1 MSEVRRGRRLP
12 FVVLPHEILDDHLL
26 AATDILVYATVARH
40 ADDYG
45 QAFPSRQRIAK
56 LARCSPSTVD
66 RSVNLLKQRGYLEVI
81 HREGTSNL
89 YVVHEVREARRTVV
103 THDKGGSSPVTR
115 GVVTHDEGG
124 SSPMT
129 RGVIT
134 GDEGGSSPMTTE
146 LDPPNQIQELQA
158 DLSEWTLPA
167 DDVKAKVK
175 AHLGG

>member
-1 MSEVRRGRRLP
+1 VSEIKRGRRLP
-12 FVVLPHEILDDHLL
+12 FVILPYEVLDDGTL
-26 AATDILVYATVARH
+26 TPTEIIVYVTIARH
-40 ADDYG
+40 ADTSG
-45 QAFPSRQRIAK
+45 QAYPSRARIAK
-56 LARCSPSTVD
+56 LARCSESTVD
-66 RSVNLLKQRGYLEVI
+66 RAVAVLKAGRYLEV
-81 HREGTSNL
+81 HRREGTSNL
-89 YVVHEVREARRTVV
+89 YVIHEVRAA
-103 THDKGGSSPVTR
+103 GLG

-167 DDVKAKVK
+167 PDVRAKVQ
-175 AHLGG
+175 AHLGGAA

>member
-1 MSEVRRGRRLP
+1 MSEIKRGRRLP
-12 FVVLPHEILDDHLL
+12 FVILPYEVLDDGVLT
-26 AATDILVYATVARH
+26 ATDIVVYVTIARH
-40 ADDYG
+40 ADAYG
-45 QAFPSRQRIAK
+45 QAYPSRARIAK
-56 LARCSPSTVD
+56 LARCSESTVD
-66 RSVNLLKQRGYLEVI
+66 RAVAVLKAGRYLDVH

-89 YVVHEVREARRTVV
+89 YVIHEVRSAYEGGVI
-103 THDKGGSSPVTR
+103 THE
-115 GVVTHDEGG
+115 EGG

-167 DDVKAKVK
+167 PDVKAKVR

>member
-1 MSEVRRGRRLP
+1 MSEIRRGRRLP
-12 FVVLPHEILDDHLL
+12 FVILPYEVLDDGTL
-26 AATDILVYATVARH
+26 TPTEIIVYVTIARH

-45 QAFPSRQRIAK
+45 QAYPSRARIAK
-56 LARCSPSTVD
+56 LARCSESTVD
-66 RSVNLLKQRGYLEVI
+66 RAVAVLKAGRYLDI
-81 HREGTSNL
+81 HRREGTSNL
-89 YVVHEVREARRTVV
+89 YVIHEVRAARQ
-103 THDKGGSSPVTR
+103 GGVI
-115 GVVTHDEGG
+115 THDEGG

>member
-1 MSEVRRGRRLP
+1 VSEVRRGRRLP

-115 GVVTHDEGG
+115 GLVTD
-124 SSPMT
+124 
-129 RGVIT
+129 
-134 GDEGGSSPMTTE
+134 DEGGSSPMTTE
-146 LDPPNQIQELQA
+146 LELTNKNKELEA
-158 DLSEWTLPA
+158 ATSEWTLPP
-167 DDVKAKVK
+167 DDIREMLEARTKAK
-175 AHLGG
+175 A

>member
-1 MSEVRRGRRLP
+1 MTEVRRGRRLP
-12 FVVLPHEILDDHLL
+12 FVVMPHEILDDHLL

-81 HREGTSNL
+81 RRDGTSNL

-103 THDKGGSSPVTR
+103 TDDKGGSSPVTR

-129 RGVIT
+129 
-134 GDEGGSSPMTTE
+134 TE
-146 LDPPNQIQELQA
+146 LELTNKNKELEA
-158 DLSEWTLPA
+158 APSEWTLPP
-167 DDVKAKVK
+167 DDIREMLEARTKAK
-175 AHLGG
+175 A